1 MTVSA
6 NRFSA
11 NWPVEPTWNWKY
23 SSMLN
28 SFIIVLREGFESF
41 LLVAVILSYLRKS
54 GQKWL
59 SSAVY
64 IAIATALS
72 ASAAL
77 GYLLKQGVD
86 DLRLEGLLG
95 ATIGGYLT
103 QFLGNESLR
112 EGILGLVAMVMVGS
126 LVIYMWRT
134 GPKVQERMRSRLD
147 VVSSRSSRAAA
158 VAGVFLFTFLM
169 ITREGM
175 ETALMLLQVHGS
187 EMLTGALLGLCAA
200 AGFAWGWAK
209 FGHLI
214 NVKRFFQVTGIFLL
228 LFMVQVGIYSFHEF
242 SEAEL
247 LPNSEFL
254 HAATEKFSPD
264 GVYGKWFSVAMIS
277 ICALWLVG
285 GWLVDRL
292 RQPSAPALT
301 PAPGNQ

>member
-1 MTVSA
+1 
-6 NRFSA
+6 
-11 NWPVEPTWNWKY
+11 
-23 SSMLN
+23 MLN

-59 SSAVY
+59 TSAVY
-64 IAIATALS
+64 VGIGLALT

-77 GYLLKQGVD
+77 GYLLRQGVEE
-86 DLRLEGLLG
+86 LGLERLFGTTLG
-95 ATIGGYLT
+95 AYLG

-112 EGILGLVAMVMVGS
+112 EGILGLVAMVMVGT

-134 GPKVQERMRSRLD
+134 GPKVQERMRTRLSR
-147 VVSSRSSRAAA
+147 VSSRSSRLAA

-242 SEAEL
+242 SEAGL
-247 LPNSEFL
+247 LPNSEVL

-264 GVYGKWFSVAMIS
+264 GLYGKWFSLAMVVF
-277 ICALWLVG
+277 CALWLLA
-285 GWLVDRL
+285 GWLIDRVKVTRKNTMRL
-292 RQPSAPALT
+292 
-301 PAPGNQ
+301 GEV

>member
-1 MTVSA
+1 
-6 NRFSA
+6 
-11 NWPVEPTWNWKY
+11 
-23 SSMLN
+23 MLN

-54 GQKWL
+54 GQNWL
-59 SSAVY
+59 ASAVY
-64 IAIATALS
+64 VGIALALS

-77 GYLLKQGVD
+77 GYLLKLGVD
-86 DLRLEGLLG
+86 DLGLERLFGI
-95 ATIGGYLT
+95 TMGGYLN
-103 QFLGNESLR
+103 QFLGNEALR

-134 GPKVQERMRSRLD
+134 GPKVQQRMRERLD
-147 VVSSRSSRAAA
+147 AVSSRSSRIAAI
-158 VAGVFLFTFLM
+158 AGVFLFTFLM

-187 EMLTGALLGLCAA
+187 EMLSGALLGLLAA
-200 AGFAWGWAK
+200 GGFAWGWAR

-242 SEAEL
+242 SEAGL
-247 LPNSEFL
+247 LPNSEVL

-264 GVYGKWFSVAMIS
+264 GLYGKWFSVVMIS
-277 ICALWLVG
+277 VCALWLLV
-285 GWLVDRL
+285 GWLKDRF
-292 RQPSAPALT
+292 RPTHPSAVSLGQT
-301 PAPGNQ
+301 